1 MIESDDLKNLDEKDK
16 SDPIFEFEPQKTPPT
31 LTYAW
36 NWFSYHAQQR
46 LTAFHYFLI
55 IVGFLI
61 AGYITSLENDLY
73 VVQAILGLVG
83 VLISIAFLAL
93 DVRNT
98 QLVDDGRDALRKIE
112 KALNMETGI
121 HRADYGRA
129 KKALLRELLLD
140 DWLKTSSQRK
150 IRISHGFWLRSIE
163 RVALLLFF
171 AAFLVGVWNCSWYI
185 ARTEQWKGPLLIL
198 QMFKFWN

>member
-1 MIESDDLKNLDEKDK
+1 MPESDDLKTLDEKDK
-16 SDPIFEFEPQKTPPT
+16 SDPIVQFEKEKTPPT
-31 LTYAW
+31 VTYAW

-61 AGYITSLENDLY
+61 AGYITALEKNLY
-73 VVQAILGLVG
+73 AMQAVLGLVG

-121 HRADYGRA
+121 HRADYDRP
-129 KKALLRELLLD
+129 KEALLRELLLD
-140 DWLKTSSQRK
+140 GWLQTSSQRK

-163 RVALLLFF
+163 RVAVLLFLFF
-171 AAFLVGVWNCSWYI
+171 AAFLVGVWNFSWHL
-185 ARTEQWKGPLLIL
+185 ART
-198 QMFKFWN
+198 